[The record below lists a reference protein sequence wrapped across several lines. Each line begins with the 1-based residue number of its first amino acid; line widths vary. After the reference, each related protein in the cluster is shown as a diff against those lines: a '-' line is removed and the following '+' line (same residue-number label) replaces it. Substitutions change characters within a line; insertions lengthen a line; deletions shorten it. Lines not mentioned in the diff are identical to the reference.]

1 MDGKVVVVTGSNSGI
16 GRETAA
22 AMATLGATTVMACR
36 NRQKAEEAA
45 AYVRAA
51 SGSDDVH
58 VVPLDLAD
66 LASVETAAAEL
77 TSRWD
82 RLDVL
87 VNNAGGI
94 WSGRQD
100 TAQGLEFTF
109 GVNHVGPFFLTALL
123 LERLKKADSARI
135 VNVSSF
141 GHHLAFT
148 GMNWNDLQGEKRY
161 NGFGAYAQSKLAN
174 VLFTRGLAKRLADT
188 RITANAVHPGP
199 VSTGFGMDGDMTGIM
214 DWGNRQLRRFEIS
227 AASGAATSIYLAA
240 SPDVEGKTGGYYVR
254 SKPGHLSVRA
264 RSDGDADRLW
274 GVTENLI
281 TERGFALP

>member
-58 VVPLDLAD
+58 IVPLDLAD
-66 LASVETAAAEL
+66 LASVETAAAEV

-94 WSGRQD
+94 WSGRQV
-100 TAQGLEFTF
+100 TAQGLELTF
-109 GVNHVGPFFLTALL
+109 GVNHVGPFYLTALL
-123 LERLKKADSARI
+123 LERLQKADSARI
-135 VNVSSF
+135 VNVSSV
-141 GHHLAFT
+141 GHHMALT
-148 GMNWNDLQGEKRY
+148 GMHWSDLQGEKRY
-161 NGFGAYAQSKLAN
+161 SAFGAYAQSKLAN
-174 VLFTRGLAKRLADT
+174 VLFTRGLAKRLAGT
-188 RITANAVHPGP
+188 HVTANAVHPGP

-214 DWGNRQLRRFEIS
+214 DWGNRVLRRFEIS

-240 SPDVEGKTGGYYVR
+240 SPEVEGRTGGYYVR
-254 SKPGHLSVRA
+254 SKPGHLSLRA
-264 RSDGDADRLW
+264 RSDGDTDRLW
-274 GVTENLI
+274 EVTENLI